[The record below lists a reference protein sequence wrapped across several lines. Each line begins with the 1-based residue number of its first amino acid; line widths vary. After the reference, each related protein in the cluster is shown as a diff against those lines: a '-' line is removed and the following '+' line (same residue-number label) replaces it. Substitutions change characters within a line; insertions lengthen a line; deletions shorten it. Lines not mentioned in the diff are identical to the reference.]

1 MNMKRTS
8 LILLSLLLLATPAA
22 LQAQTSNLVLN
33 GGFET
38 GDFTGWTLSGA
49 NTPAS
54 VDNGSYGLF
63 SEITP
68 HSGNYDADF
77 ESDGNALYQYLSQT
91 LPTTPGA
98 SYLLSVWFDN
108 DPLNFGGFILSWD
121 GNTLLET
128 EGVGPVLNA
137 ATWTEMQFVVSAAG
151 NSADLQFGF
160 ADLNSIIALDDISV
174 VAVPPD
180 YVSFTASPPLG
191 WIPLTVNFTAAGVDT
206 LGNTITSWNWTF
218 GDGSAST
225 AQNPSHTYSVA
236 GTFAPSLIA
245 TNNVG
250 GMVAGVNNSPP
261 GSISAGILTPYSN
274 LVLNGGFETGNFT
287 YWNVSGNGFDVDN
300 GSCGSYS
307 GITPHSGNYEADFE
321 SDGSALYQYLSQT
334 LPTTPGASYL
344 LSFWFDNDPLNFGDF
359 LLSWNGNTILDTEGV
374 GTVFYATN
382 WMDLQF
388 VVSATGSN
396 TVLQFGIA
404 GDNSIIALDDISVVA
419 EPPVIA
425 NLNLAGT
432 NLVVNGAKGVSGA
445 TSYVLMSTNPAQ
457 PLNQWVPVATN
468 TLGASGIFRFIATN
482 AVDPNAAQQFYIL
495 QAQ

>member
-77 ESDGNALYQYLSQT
+77 ESDGN
-91 LPTTPGA
+91 
-98 SYLLSVWFDN
+98 
-108 DPLNFGGFILSWD
+108 
-121 GNTLLET
+121 
-128 EGVGPVLNA
+128 
-137 ATWTEMQFVVSAAG
+137 
-151 NSADLQFGF
+151 
-160 ADLNSIIALDDISV
+160 
-174 VAVPPD
+174 
-180 YVSFTASPPLG
+180 
-191 WIPLTVNFTAAGVDT
+191 
-206 LGNTITSWNWTF
+206 
-218 GDGSAST
+218 
-225 AQNPSHTYSVA
+225 
-236 GTFAPSLIA
+236 
-245 TNNVG
+245 
-250 GMVAGVNNSPP
+250 
-261 GSISAGILTPYSN
+261 
-274 LVLNGGFETGNFT
+274 
-287 YWNVSGNGFDVDN
+287 
-300 GSCGSYS
+300 
-307 GITPHSGNYEADFE
+307 
-321 SDGSALYQYLSQT
+321 ALYQYLSQT

>member
-1 MNMKRTS
+1 MKRTS

-22 LQAQTSNLVLN
+22 LQAQT
-33 GGFET
+33 
-38 GDFTGWTLSGA
+38 
-49 NTPAS
+49 
-54 VDNGSYGLF
+54 
-63 SEITP
+63 
-68 HSGNYDADF
+68 
-77 ESDGNALYQYLSQT
+77 
-91 LPTTPGA
+91 
-98 SYLLSVWFDN
+98 
-108 DPLNFGGFILSWD
+108 
-121 GNTLLET
+121 
-128 EGVGPVLNA
+128 
-137 ATWTEMQFVVSAAG
+137 
-151 NSADLQFGF
+151 
-160 ADLNSIIALDDISV
+160 
-174 VAVPPD
+174 
-180 YVSFTASPPLG
+180 
-191 WIPLTVNFTAAGVDT
+191 
-206 LGNTITSWNWTF
+206 
-218 GDGSAST
+218 
-225 AQNPSHTYSVA
+225 
-236 GTFAPSLIA
+236 
-245 TNNVG
+245 
-250 GMVAGVNNSPP
+250 
-261 GSISAGILTPYSN
+261 SN

-445 TSYVLMSTNPAQ
+445 TSYVLMSTNLAQ
-457 PLNQWVPVATN
+457 PLRQWAP
-468 TLGASGIFRFIATN
+468 GASGIFRFIATN